1 MTGLLVRSTS
11 TKWSSNSVV
20 AVDAGTL
27 LAGIIRTLDR
37 HLPDRTEGDEQCDPK
52 GTVVKDGPFV
62 GLELPNATAQA
73 NAAHIFRDII
83 GAILVT
89 HPHLDHVAALAMNT
103 PLVEA
108 GSGPKTVAALP
119 SAIAA
124 IKNHVFNDI
133 TWPNLSDEDG
143 GAGLVTYRRLYEG
156 GNPRF
161 GRGDSRG
168 YMKACEGLVTK
179 CLSVSHG
186 RCKQRY
192 NPETGKHHRSG
203 SAVFT
208 SESLLV
214 PSHGSISAE
223 AQDPR

>member
-1 MTGLLVRSTS
+1 M
-11 TKWSSNSVV
+11 

-37 HLPDRTEGDEQCDPK
+37 HMPERKDGASRRDSK
-52 GTVVKDGPFV
+52 GTVMKEGPFV
-62 GLELPNATAQA
+62 GLELPNNTAQA

-83 GAILVT
+83 GAILIT
-89 HPHLDHVAALAMNT
+89 HPHLDHVSGLAMNT

-108 GSGPKTVAALP
+108 GNGPKTVAALP

-124 IKNHVFNDI
+124 LKNHVFNDI

-143 GAGLVTYRRLYEG
+143 GAGLITYQRLSEG

-179 CLSVSHG
+179 CLSVTHG
-186 RCKQRY
+186 RCRQRY
-192 NPETGKHHRSG
+192 HPGTGKHHRSG
-203 SAVFT
+203 SAVF
-208 SESLLV
+208 SAEPLLF
-214 PSHGSISAE
+214 PPHGSVSAE
-223 AQDPR
+223 PQDPR